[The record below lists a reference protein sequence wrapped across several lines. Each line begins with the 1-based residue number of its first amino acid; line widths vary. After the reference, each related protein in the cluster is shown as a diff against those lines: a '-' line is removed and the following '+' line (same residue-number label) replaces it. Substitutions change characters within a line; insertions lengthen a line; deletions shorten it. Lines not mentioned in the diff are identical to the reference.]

1 MLALGLL
8 RTLNRFRL
16 YLQEVIVARKGYL
29 PNELRYQS
37 NRRRHSIAFLIEYVL
52 SSEEET
58 EMAMLASPKMFS
70 CMATEKAARTF
81 PSPATAHL
89 SSILICSTIAI
100 YVQSSTST
108 SLEYHQAL
116 YFSYPRVPFSIR

>member
-37 NRRRHSIAFLIEYVL
+37 NRRQHSIAFLIEYVL
-52 SSEEET
+52 SSEET

-70 CMATEKAARTF
+70 CMATEKAARTS
-81 PSPATAHL
+81 PSPVTAH
-89 SSILICSTIAI
+89 SSSVLICSAIAI
-100 YVQSSTST
+100 YVQLSIELRIPSSLIFLLSTS
-108 SLEYHQAL
+108 SVLD
-116 YFSYPRVPFSIR
+116 